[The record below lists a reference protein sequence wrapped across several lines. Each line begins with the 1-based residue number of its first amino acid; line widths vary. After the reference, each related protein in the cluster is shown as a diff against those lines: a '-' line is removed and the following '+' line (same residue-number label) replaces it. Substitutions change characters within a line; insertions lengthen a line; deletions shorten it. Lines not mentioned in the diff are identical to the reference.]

1 MSVYCELLKKIIT
14 INSNN
19 DMENVLKPKINKQIT
34 LYWWFFEEAE
44 KMPIQKFSNLK
55 SVG

>member
-1 MSVYCELLKKIIT
+1 
-14 INSNN
+14 
-19 DMENVLKPKINKQIT
+19 MENVLKPKINKQIT